1 MFKLQTERQ
10 TWLTIRLPDPDGET
24 RIKLRVKLLSHTD
37 NAALKHQALG
47 EQIARLQAEA
57 DSGAV
62 DTASGML
69 AKFIAIAD
77 AISPEAI
84 ERDLGQLIARVTD
97 WQDVGDEAGEPL
109 AFSPDRLRALL
120 NVGTWVVKAIRQ
132 AIQDLDDD
140 GRRKN

>member
-10 TWLTIRLPDPDGET
+10 TWLTIKLPDPDGEA
-24 RIKLRVKLLSHTD
+24 RIKLRVKLLSHAD
-37 NAALKHQALG
+37 NAAKKHEAIS
-47 EQIARLQAEA
+47 EQVARLRAEA
-57 DSGAV
+57 ESGTIDSAGA
-62 DTASGML
+62 ML
-69 AKFIAIAD
+69 AKFAALAE

-84 ERDLGQLIARVTD
+84 DRDLDVLVARVTD

-109 AFSPDRLRALL
+109 AYSPERLRALL
-120 NVGTWVVKAIRQ
+120 NVGTWVVKAVRQ

>member
-37 NAALKHQALG
+37 NAALKHSALS
-47 EQIARLQAEA
+47 EQITRLQAEA

-62 DTASGML
+62 DSASGML
-69 AKFIAIAD
+69 AKFMAIAD
-77 AISPEAI
+77 AVSPEAI

-132 AIQDLDDD
+132 AIQDLDDA
-140 GRRKN
+140 GRQKN

>member
-24 RIKLRVKLLSHTD
+24 RIKLRVKLLSHAD
-37 NAALKHQALG
+37 NAATKHRAIAD
-47 EQIARLQAEA
+47 QIERLQAEA
-57 DSGAV
+57 
-62 DTASGML
+62 ASGGIDSASAML
-69 AKFIAIAD
+69 AKFVAIAD

-84 ERDLGQLIARVTD
+84 DADLERIVARVTD
-97 WQDVGDEAGEPL
+97 WADIGDETGEPL
-109 AFSPDRLRALL
+109 TYSPERFRVLL
-120 NVGTWVVKAIRQ
+120 NVGTWVVKAVRQ

>member
-10 TWLTIRLPDPDGET
+10 TWLTIKLPDPDGET
-24 RIKLRVKLLSHTD
+24 RIKLRVKLLSHAD
-37 NAALKHQALG
+37 NAATKHRAIAD
-47 EQIARLQAEA
+47 QIERLQAEA
-57 DSGAV
+57 
-62 DTASGML
+62 ASGGIDSANAML
-69 AKFIAIAD
+69 AKFVAIAE

-84 ERDLGQLIARVTD
+84 DADLERLVSRVTD

-109 AFSPDRLRALL
+109 GYAPERLRALL

>member
-84 ERDLGQLIARVTD
+84 ERDLGQLIVRVTD